1 MGAVVEA
8 VAEPAGVASPDGTP
22 GRLLWRCRRGMKEL
36 DVILER
42 FAREGLTRATPAER
56 RAFERLL
63 CLPDPLLAGYF
74 LGQERPAD
82 PELRSLAARIR
93 DLCHGSPVC

>member
-1 MGAVVEA
+1 MDRTGH
-8 VAEPAGVASPDGTP
+8 
-22 GRLLWRCRRGMKEL
+22 RLLWRCRRGMKEL

-42 FAREGLTRATPAER
+42 YVRQGLAAASPEEW

-63 CLPDPLLAGYF
+63 GLPDPLLAGYF
-74 LGQERPAD
+74 LGGELPGD
-82 PELRSLAARIR
+82 PELRGLAARIR

>member
-1 MGAVVEA
+1 M
-8 VAEPAGVASPDGTP
+8 AEPGEP

-42 FAREGLTRATPAER
+42 FARQGLTRASAAER

-63 CLPDPLLAGYF
+63 GLPDPLLAGYL
-74 LGQERPAD
+74 LGEERPAD
-82 PELRSLAARIR
+82 PELRLLADRIR
-93 DLCHGSPVC
+93 DLCHSPPVC

>member
-1 MGAVVEA
+1 M
-8 VAEPAGVASPDGTP
+8 PPGTP

-42 FAREGLTRATPAER
+42 FARTRLAGASPAEWG
-56 RAFERLL
+56 AFERLL
-63 CLPDPLLAGYF
+63 GLPDPVLAGYF

-82 PELRSLAARIR
+82 PELRALAARIR

>member
-1 MGAVVEA
+1 M
-8 VAEPAGVASPDGTP
+8 AEPGEP

-42 FAREGLTRATPAER
+42 FARQGLTRASAAER

-63 CLPDPLLAGYF
+63 GLPDPLLAGYF
-74 LGQERPAD
+74 LGEERPAD
-82 PELRSLAARIR
+82 PELRLLADRIR
-93 DLCHGSPVC
+93 DLCHSSPVC

>member
-1 MGAVVEA
+1 MAAIPQGSTAQGAA
-8 VAEPAGVASPDGTP
+8 PGAMP

-36 DVILER
+36 DVMLER
-42 FAREGLTRATPAER
+42 FARRALPGAASTEL

-63 CLPDPLLAGYF
+63 ALPDPLLAGYL
-74 LGQERPAD
+74 LGEERPSDA
-82 PELRSLAARIR
+82 ELQALTARIR